1 MKLKFTEN
9 KSKFEL
15 QSYKFENTKDEFMFF
30 GPKTTFI
37 KNFDKYE
44 HVKISDKYYSFS
56 GNQNDWSTC
65 NLLDEFDS
73 QIFTVDQ
80 DKDKSVPE
88 INTIGKNNSKFFIN
102 CSLMNIS
109 DFIDKIFAFQKKDS
123 NQASKDKRL
132 VSKFK
137 LLDDKLLFIISTIS
151 KISKFNENFEE
162 IDEKEKTLQLK
173 AINGTYVVSTF
184 YFNDIFNDTEPSG
197 FETLGHLIELEN

>member
-1 MKLKFTEN
+1 
-9 KSKFEL
+9 
-15 QSYKFENTKDEFMFF
+15 
-30 GPKTTFI
+30 
-37 KNFDKYE
+37 
-44 HVKISDKYYSFS
+44 
-56 GNQNDWSTC
+56 
-65 NLLDEFDS
+65 
-73 QIFTVDQ
+73 
-80 DKDKSVPE
+80 
-88 INTIGKNNSKFFIN
+88 
-102 CSLMNIS
+102 MNIS

-123 NQASKDKRL
+123 TQASKDKRL

-184 YFNDIFNDTEPSG
+184 YFSDIFNDTEPSG